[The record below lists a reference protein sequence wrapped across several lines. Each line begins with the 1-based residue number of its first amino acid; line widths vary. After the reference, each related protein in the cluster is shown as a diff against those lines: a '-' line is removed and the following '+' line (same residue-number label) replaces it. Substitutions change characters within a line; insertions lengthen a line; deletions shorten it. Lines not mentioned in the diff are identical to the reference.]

1 MRRIAS
7 LALVLT
13 AAASSAFAGEY
24 DALIS
29 AIKKTWPDK
38 HNVAIVCDQG
48 GSKNNIQ
55 VLASAASGMKITLID
70 VKGPQDMGKALGTL
84 TAQKPDVVVLVN
96 GDRVAGDGSPAATFL
111 IQRMAGIKIPVAA
124 TTEAGVKQGAVVAVG
139 PATGGKLLVNPKA
152 AALSGVAVPEGG
164 TAI

>member
-1 MRRIAS
+1 MRRI
-7 LALVLT
+7 LT
-13 AAASSAFAGEY
+13 AALMLVAPAAFAGEY
-24 DALIS
+24 DALIA

-38 HNVAIVCDQG
+38 STVAVVCDQG
-48 GSKNNIQ
+48 GSKGHIQ
-55 VLASAASGMKITLID
+55 TLAGAAGGMKIVLVD

-84 TAQKPDVVVLVN
+84 TGSKPDVVVLVA

-111 IQRMAGIKIPVAA
+111 IQRMAGLKVPVVA

-139 PATGGKLLVNPKA
+139 PGTGGKLLVNPKA
-152 AALSGVAVPEGG
+152 AALSGVSVPEGG

>member
-1 MRRIAS
+1 MRRYLS
-7 LALVLT
+7 LAFLLT
-13 AAASSAFAGEY
+13 AAASTAMAGDY

-48 GSKNNIQ
+48 GSKGTVQ
-55 VLASAASGMKITLID
+55 TLATAASGMKITLVD
-70 VKGPQDMGKALGTL
+70 VKGPQDMGKALGAL
-84 TAQKPDVVVLVN
+84 SSQKPDVVILVN
-96 GDRVAGDGSPAATFL
+96 GDRVAGDGSSAATFL
-111 IQRMAGIKIPVAA
+111 IQRMASIKVPVVA
-124 TTEAGVKQGAVVAVG
+124 TSEAGVKQGAVVAV
-139 PATGGKLLVNPKA
+139 AGGKLLVNPKA